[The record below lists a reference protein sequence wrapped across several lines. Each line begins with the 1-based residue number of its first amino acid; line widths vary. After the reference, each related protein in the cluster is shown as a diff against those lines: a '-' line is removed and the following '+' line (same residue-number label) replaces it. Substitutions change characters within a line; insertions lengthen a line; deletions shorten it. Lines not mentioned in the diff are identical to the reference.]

1 MIIKINTE
9 LCSYRGIPLIVDD
22 EVIGFFED
30 TPEEIKKVLQALL
43 EDLNDSRKEVEEK
56 EKWIERVLEDEREM
70 QEWLED
76 EDYWISDD
84 DGEDGG
90 NSK

>member
-9 LCSYRGIPLIVDD
+9 LGSYRGIPLIVDN

-43 EDLNDSRKEVEEK
+43 KDMKDLSKYIKGKDE
-56 EKWIERVLEDEREM
+56 WIERVLEDERRRNE
-70 QEWLED
+70 LLDD

-90 NSK
+90 DSK

>member
-1 MIIKINTE
+1 MIIKIDTE
-9 LCSYRGIPLIVDD
+9 FGSYRGIPLIVDN

-43 EDLNDSRKEVEEK
+43 EDMKDLSKYIKGKDE
-56 EKWIERVLEDEREM
+56 WIEQVLEDEQQRNE
-70 QEWLED
+70 LLDD

-90 NSK
+90 DSK

>member
-1 MIIKINTE
+1 MELAEGLMIK
-9 LCSYRGIPLIVDD
+9 
-22 EVIGFFED
+22 
-30 TPEEIKKVLQALL
+30 
-43 EDLNDSRKEVEEK
+43 DSRKEVEEK

>member
-9 LCSYRGIPLIVDD
+9 LGSYRGIPLIVDD

-43 EDLNDSRKEVEEK
+43 EDMKDLSKYIKGKDE
-56 EKWIERVLEDEREM
+56 WIEQVLEDERERNKL
-70 QEWLED
+70 LENND
-76 EDYWISDD
+76 KEDW
-84 DGEDGG
+84 
-90 NSK
+90 

>member
-9 LCSYRGIPLIVDD
+9 LGSYRGIPLIVDD

-43 EDLNDSRKEVEEK
+43 EDMNDLSKYIKGKDE
-56 EKWIERVLEDEREM
+56 WIEQVLEDERERNKL
-70 QEWLED
+70 LENNDD
-76 EDYWISDD
+76 EEGW
-84 DGEDGG
+84 
-90 NSK
+90 

>member
-9 LCSYRGIPLIVDD
+9 FGSYRGIPLIVDN

-43 EDLNDSRKEVEEK
+43 EDMKDLSKYIKGKDE
-56 EKWIERVLEDEREM
+56 WIERVLEDERRRNE
-70 QEWLED
+70 LLDD

-90 NSK
+90 DSK

>member
-9 LCSYRGIPLIVDD
+9 LGSYRGIPLIVDD
-22 EVIGFFED
+22 EVID
-30 TPEEIKKVLQALL
+30 
-43 EDLNDSRKEVEEK
+43 
-56 EKWIERVLEDEREM
+56 
-70 QEWLED
+70 D

-90 NSK
+90 DSK

>member
-9 LCSYRGIPLIVDD
+9 LGSYRGIPLIVDD

-43 EDLNDSRKEVEEK
+43 EDMNDLSKYIKGKDE
-56 EKWIERVLEDEREM
+56 WIEQVLEDERERNKL
-70 QEWLED
+70 LENND
-76 EDYWISDD
+76 E
-84 DGEDGG
+84 EDW
-90 NSK
+90 

>member
-9 LCSYRGIPLIVDD
+9 LGSYRGIPLIVDD

-43 EDLNDSRKEVEEK
+43 EDMKDLSKYIKGKDE
-56 EKWIERVLEDEREM
+56 WIERVLEDERRRNE
-70 QEWLED
+70 LLDD

-90 NSK
+90 DSK

>member
-9 LCSYRGIPLIVDD
+9 LGSYRGIPLIVDD

-43 EDLNDSRKEVEEK
+43 EDMNDLSKYIKGKDE
-56 EKWIERVLEDEREM
+56 WIERVLEDERRRNE
-70 QEWLED
+70 LLDD

-90 NSK
+90 DSK

>member
-9 LCSYRGIPLIVDD
+9 LGSYRGIPLIVDD

-43 EDLNDSRKEVEEK
+43 EDMNDLSKYIKGKDE
-56 EKWIERVLEDEREM
+56 WIEQVLEDERERNKF
-70 QEWLED
+70 LENNDD
-76 EDYWISDD
+76 EEGW
-84 DGEDGG
+84 
-90 NSK
+90 

>member
-9 LCSYRGIPLIVDD
+9 LGSYRGIPLIVDD

-43 EDLNDSRKEVEEK
+43 EDMNDLSKYIKGKDE
-56 EKWIERVLEDEREM
+56 WIEQVLEDERERNKL
-70 QEWLED
+70 LENND
-76 EDYWISDD
+76 EEGW
-84 DGEDGG
+84 
-90 NSK
+90 

>member
-9 LCSYRGIPLIVDD
+9 LGSYRGIPLIVDD

-43 EDLNDSRKEVEEK
+43 EDMNDLSKYIKGKDE
-56 EKWIERVLEDEREM
+56 WIERVLEDERRRNE
-70 QEWLED
+70 LLDD
-76 EDYWISDD
+76 EDYWISDN

-90 NSK
+90 DSK

>member
-9 LCSYRGIPLIVDD
+9 LGSYRGIPLIVDD

-43 EDLNDSRKEVEEK
+43 EDMNDLSKYIKGKDE
-56 EKWIERVLEDEREM
+56 WIEQVLEDERERNKL
-70 QEWLED
+70 LENND
-76 EDYWISDD
+76 ED
-84 DGEDGG
+84 
-90 NSK
+90 